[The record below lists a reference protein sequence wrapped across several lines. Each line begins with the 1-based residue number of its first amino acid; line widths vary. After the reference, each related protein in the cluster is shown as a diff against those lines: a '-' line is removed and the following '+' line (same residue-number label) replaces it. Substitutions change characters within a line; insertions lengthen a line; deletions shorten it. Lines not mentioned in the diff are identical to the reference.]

1 MVLTVEEDFSLEG
14 AGGYLPGSIRVQLPN
29 SSGPVR
35 SSEDGEKVQ

>member
-35 SSEDGEKVQ
+35 SLENREEK